1 MAKKT
6 SSLFKDSRGS
16 KARKRTRQGKGR
28 GTKFGTKPEGNAGKK
43 QLQRYKKKSRGQ
55 GK

>member
-1 MAKKT
+1 MALVS
-6 SSLFKDSRGS
+6 SSLWQS
-16 KARKRTRQGKGR
+16 KNQHKKRTRQGNGR
-28 GTKFGTKPEGNAGKK
+28 GTKVGTKPQGNASRK

>member
-1 MAKKT
+1 MALVS
-6 SSLFKDSRGS
+6 SSLWASRN
-16 KARKRTRQGKGR
+16 KHKKRTRQGSGR
-28 GTKFGTKPEGNAGKK
+28 GTKVGTKPQGNASKK

>member
-1 MAKKT
+1 MALVSTNIWGKRTKH
-6 SSLFKDSRGS
+6 
-16 KARKRTRQGKGR
+16 RKRTRSGSGR
-28 GTKFGTKPEGNAGKK
+28 GTKYGTKPQGKVIKK

>member
-1 MAKKT
+1 MALV
-6 SSLFKDSRGS
+6 SSNLSRN
-16 KARKRTRQGKGR
+16 KHKKRTRQGAGR
-28 GTKFGTKPEGNAGKK
+28 GSKQGTKPQGNASKK

>member
-1 MAKKT
+1 MALVS
-6 SSLFKDSRGS
+6 SSLWQS
-16 KARKRTRQGKGR
+16 KNQHKKRTRQGNGR
-28 GTKFGTKPEGNAGKK
+28 GTKVGTKPQGNASMK

>member
-1 MAKKT
+1 MALVS
-6 SSLFKDSRGS
+6 SSLSQSRNRH
-16 KARKRTRQGKGR
+16 KKRTRQGDGR
-28 GTKFGTKPEGNAGKK
+28 GSKQGTKPQGNASKK

>member
-1 MAKKT
+1 MAR
-6 SSLFKDSRGS
+6 SSLFRDLS
-16 KARKRTRQGKGR
+16 KNTQKKRTRQGNGR
-28 GTKFGTKPEGNAGKK
+28 GTKFGTKPQGYAGKK

>member
-1 MAKKT
+1 MALVS
-6 SSLFKDSRGS
+6 SSLWASRN
-16 KARKRTRQGKGR
+16 KHKKRTRQGMGR
-28 GTKFGTKPEGNAGKK
+28 GTKCGTKPQGNAGKK